1 MKIFIKAKLK
11 IEKSMVKGSKK
22 LIIIYMKDHF
32 LMANFQVLENYL
44 EIISNLNTLD
54 NFAMVKRMEKEL
66 RMRKIRKF
74 MKENLKIIATMD
86 KADNLILKIK

>member
-1 MKIFIKAKLK
+1 
-11 IEKSMVKGSKK
+11 
-22 LIIIYMKDHF
+22 MKDHF
-32 LMANFQVLENYL
+32 LMAIFQVLENYL
-44 EIISNLNTLD
+44 EIINNLNTLD

-86 KADNLILKIK
+86 RADNLILIIK

>member
-1 MKIFIKAKLK
+1 
-11 IEKSMVKGSKK
+11 MVKGSKK

-74 MKENLKIIATMD
+74 MKENLKIIVTMD

>member
-1 MKIFIKAKLK
+1 
-11 IEKSMVKGSKK
+11 MVKGSKK
-22 LIIIYMKDHF
+22 LIIMYMKDHF

>member
-1 MKIFIKAKLK
+1 
-11 IEKSMVKGSKK
+11 MVKGSKK

>member
-22 LIIIYMKDHF
+22 LIIMYMKDHF

>member
-1 MKIFIKAKLK
+1 
-11 IEKSMVKGSKK
+11 MVKGSKK
-22 LIIIYMKDHF
+22 LIIMYMKDHF

-86 KADNLILKIK
+86 KADNLILIIK

>member
-1 MKIFIKAKLK
+1 
-11 IEKSMVKGSKK
+11 MVKGSKK

-32 LMANFQVLENYL
+32 LMANFQVLVNYL
-44 EIISNLNTLD
+44 EIINNLNTLD

-66 RMRKIRKF
+66 CMRKIRKF

-86 KADNLILKIK
+86 KADNLILIIK